1 MKRRIIIIGL
11 LVALGIA
18 GGLLWRS
25 STERRDGSLFY
36 GNVDIRDVNL
46 GFRVSGRVAR
56 MLKDEGDVV
65 KAGETLA
72 ELDRGP
78 YEHRLAQAEA
88 QLAARQ
94 AANDLKQH
102 GFRVEEIAEG
112 QAVVNERLATLQ
124 NAQIELNRQKELVS
138 QKAVSQQDFDRA
150 SATYREANARYN
162 SAVQSFQLLN
172 AGFRKEETAQAQAE
186 LEQARAAVEIAK
198 TDLSD
203 TVLVAAEAGIVM
215 TRAVEPGAIVQA
227 GATIYTVNLQ
237 NPVWVRAYVSEPFL
251 GRVVPGAQVEV
262 TSDLHPDKPFHGQIG
277 YVSPRAEFTPK
288 SVETTDLR
296 SALVYRFR
304 VVVADANDDLRQGM
318 PVTVRLL
325 DK

>member
-94 AANDLKQH
+94 AANDLQQH